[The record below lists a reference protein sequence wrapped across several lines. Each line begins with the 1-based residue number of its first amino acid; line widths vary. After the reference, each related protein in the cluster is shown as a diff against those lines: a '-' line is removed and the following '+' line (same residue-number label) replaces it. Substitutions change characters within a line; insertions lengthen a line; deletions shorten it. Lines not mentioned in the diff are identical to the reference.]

1 MKTKSLLNI
10 AVICIILVLVSSNL
24 FAQLQSDSKFG
35 FKINIPSNWSKSS
48 SMDGTDKVFD
58 YASPDQNAAIQLRAF
73 MADARITVDL
83 LAQVNEQNLLPA
95 GTKKLS
101 LSNYTSSNGIP
112 GKQGLYSMNYNGNE
126 VSMAV
131 FYTVQNGKGYVLT
144 AIIPTSMINQKGEEI
159 KRITRSF
166 VIDGFEQQSS
176 SARTENASSRFSG
189 LAGGTSSTNKATPFH
204 IKNIKLSDKID
215 ANKRAINPG
224 NSFNPRT
231 AEINAVIEFSGSTD
245 SDFIVSWIYK
255 NWDQTILS
263 EKFNFTDKGGIGVVS
278 ITKPNNGWPTGSY
291 SVKIEMGSK
300 VIRELA
306 FTVSEQ
312 SSMSRSNNNN
322 NSSSNSR
329 SEKNEVTISGNGR
342 NGTYTFNKSGS
353 YPIKWN
359 ETVVIR
365 GLDNSGTNALE
376 LYLYN
381 NKGTGTFSYGL
392 STKGK
397 STFTIG
403 AVDGKGLDGSPDGSS
418 TGSLTVTEYREGGM
432 IKGHFTARVKGH
444 NIKGSFSLALPTPKD
459 FGGYD
464 LK

>member
-1 MKTKSLLNI
+1 MIKLALKYTALTIFLSFI
-10 AVICIILVLVSSNL
+10 GISAR
-24 FAQLQSDSKFG
+24 AQLQTDRTYG

-73 MADARITVDL
+73 MAEARITVDL

-245 SDFIVSWIYK
+245 SDLIVSWIYK

-263 EKFNFTDKGGIGVVS
+263 ERYNFTDKGGIGVVS
-278 ITKPNNGWPTGSY
+278 ITKPNNGWPIGNY
-291 SVKIEMGSK
+291 SVKIEIGNK

-312 SSMSRSNNNN
+312 SSMSRNNNTN
-322 NSSSNSR
+322 VSSIAGTYKLISR
-329 SEKNEVTISGNGR
+329 SDGKDVGYWYNILNKD
-342 NGTYTFNKSGS
+342 GTYGIKTKSPQGNLRAGVAGTWKVRGNKVTTHFTNS
-353 YPIKWN
+353 
-359 ETVVIR
+359 
-365 GLDNSGTNALE
+365 GLDTV
-376 LYLYN
+376 Y
-381 NKGTGTFSYGL
+381 
-392 STKGK
+392 
-397 STFTIG
+397 TIENG
-403 AVDGKGLDGSPDGSS
+403 QMKK
-418 TGSLTVTEYREGGM
+418 VTPNGVVLIY
-432 IKGHFTARVKGH
+432 KKQ
-444 NIKGSFSLALPTPKD
+444 
-459 FGGYD
+459 
-464 LK
+464 